1 MFYCEFELNGVTYI
15 IMFAACTKFED
26 IETMH
31 QMFDSMSILSVN
43 SRNAVSIVIFRMETI
58 RR

>member
-1 MFYCEFELNGVTYI
+1 MFYCEFESNGVTYI

-26 IETMH
+26 VEIVH
-31 QMFDSMSILSVN
+31 QMFDGMSILSVN
-43 SRNAVSIVIFRMETI
+43 SRNVVSLVIVRMETI